1 MSSILTNNS
10 AMAALQTLKSI
21 HASLEQVT
29 SEVSSGKRV
38 NQAKDNPAIW
48 AVSKVI
54 STDISAFKTISDNL
68 GFGLATVGV
77 AANAAQTIVDN
88 LGEIKNKVIAAQ
100 SSNVDRAKLQAD
112 VVALRENIASVVR
125 GAQFN
130 GLNLVNGVTAST
142 NVLASIDRSG
152 AVVSANNIQ
161 VNGQNLSVGAY
172 VDRPVFTGS
181 TGVSTNA
188 DVAGFALN
196 GASAAVGGT
205 LVITEA
211 VMPPAAAATQFVA
224 GDSLSVSVAGKT
236 ASYTVTAA
244 DIAATN
250 TTELVAIGL
259 KLATE
264 ALNVPFLA
272 IDYTYPGNAATLS
285 FRNTSTGAGTVDY
298 RLSAQ
303 FTNVGAGGLGAL
315 SGINVSTA
323 VGAAAALNS
332 IETLMGTAIGAA
344 ASFATTQVKINS
356 QQSFVN
362 SLADSM
368 KTGIGSLIDTDM
380 EEASARLQALQV
392 QQQLSTQALSISNQ
406 QSQSLLSLF
415 RQTSPLG
422 VKPPSAA

>member
-77 AANAAQTIVDN
+77 AANAAQTIVNN
-88 LGEIKNKVIAAQ
+88 LGEIKNKIIAAQ

-112 VVALRENIASVVR
+112 VVALRENTSSVVR

-130 GLNLVNGVTAST
+130 GLNLINGVTAST
-142 NVLASIDRSG
+142 NVLASIDRNG
-152 AVVSANNIQ
+152 AAVTANNILIP
-161 VNGQNLSVGAY
+161 GQNLSVGAY
-172 VDRPVFTGS
+172 TRRTVFTGS
-181 TGVSTNA
+181 DGVSIGA

-196 GASAAVGGT
+196 SGTVATPGTGRLIIQQGT
-205 LVITEA
+205 LTNRFA
-211 VMPPAAAATQFVA
+211 A
-224 GDSLSVSVAGKT
+224 GDSVSVTIAGKT
-236 ASYTVTAA
+236 ASYTVMAA
-244 DIAATN
+244 DIAATSN
-250 TTELVAIGL
+250 TNEIVAIGL
-259 KLATE
+259 KIAIESLGVAGLA
-264 ALNVPFLA
+264 VDY
-272 IDYTYPGNAATLS
+272 DYTGNTANLTFKNS
-285 FRNTSTGAGTVDY
+285 NGAGGTDY
-298 RLSAQ
+298 RVAAQ
-303 FTNVGAGGLGAL
+303 FSNVGAGGLGAL
-315 SGINVSTA
+315 AGMDISTA
-323 VGAAAALNS
+323 AGATAALSS
-332 IETLMGTAIGAA
+332 IETLISTSVSAA
-344 ASFATTQVKINS
+344 SSFATTQGKIET
-356 QQSFVN
+356 QQAFVN
-362 SLADSM
+362 SLAGSL
-368 KTGIGSLIDTDM
+368 KTGIGAMVDTDM

-415 RQTSPLG
+415 R
-422 VKPPSAA
+422 

>member
-10 AMAALQTLKSI
+10 AMSALRTLKSI
-21 HASLEQVT
+21 QSSMDTVT
-29 SEVSSGKRV
+29 SEVATGKRV
-38 NQAKDNPAIW
+38 GEAKDNPAVW

-54 STDISAFKTISDNL
+54 STDIDAFKTISDNL

-88 LGEIKNKVIAAQ
+88 LGEIKNKIIAAQ
-100 SSNVDRAKLQAD
+100 SSNVDRTKLQAD
-112 VVALRENIASVVR
+112 VTALRDNIISVVR

-130 GLNLVNGVTAST
+130 GLNLINNTAPTT

-152 AVVSANNIQ
+152 ATVTANNIV
-161 VNGQNLSVGAY
+161 VNGQNLLVGNY
-172 VDRPVFTGS
+172 IDRPVFTGS

-196 GASAAVGGT
+196 ADSAAVGGS
-205 LVITEA
+205 LIITEG
-211 VMPPAAAATQFVA
+211 AAAPNLYVA
-224 GDSLSVSVAGKT
+224 GDSLSISVAGRT

-250 TTELVAIGL
+250 TNEVVAIGL
-259 KLATE
+259 KIATE

-272 IDYTYPGNAATLS
+272 IDYAFPGNAATLS
-285 FRNTSTGAGTVDY
+285 FRNTSTGASAVDY
-298 RLSAQ
+298 RVTAQ
-303 FTNVGAGGLGAL
+303 FTNVGSGGLGAL
-315 SGINVSTA
+315 AGINVSTTA
-323 VGAAAALNS
+323 GATAALNS
-332 IETLMGTAIGAA
+332 IETLMSTAISA
-344 ASFATTQVKINS
+344 ASAFATTQVKIDS
-356 QQSFVN
+356 QQTFVN

-368 KTGIGSLIDTDM
+368 KTGIGALVDTDM

-392 QQQLSTQALSISNQ
+392 QQQLSTQALSIANQ

-415 RQTSPLG
+415 R
-422 VKPPSAA
+422 

>member
-48 AVSKVI
+48 SVSKVI
-54 STDISAFKTISDNL
+54 STDIDAFKTISDNL

-112 VVALRENIASVVR
+112 VVALRENIAGVVR

-152 AVVSANNIQ
+152 VVVSANNIQ

-196 GASAAVGGT
+196 GANAAVGGT
-205 LVITEA
+205 LVITES
-211 VMPPAAAATQFVA
+211 ATVADQFRA

-264 ALNVPFLA
+264 ALNVPFLT

-315 SGINVSTA
+315 SGINVGTA

-415 RQTSPLG
+415 R
-422 VKPPSAA
+422 

>member
-77 AANAAQTIVDN
+77 AANAAQTIVNN
-88 LGEIKNKVIAAQ
+88 LGEIKNKIIAAQ

-112 VVALRENIASVVR
+112 VVALRENTSSVVR

-130 GLNLVNGVTAST
+130 GLNLINGVTAST
-142 NVLASIDRSG
+142 NVLASIDRNG
-152 AVVSANNIQ
+152 AAVTANNILIT
-161 VNGQNLSVGAY
+161 GQNLSVGAY
-172 VDRPVFTGS
+172 IRRTVFTGS
-181 TGVSTNA
+181 DGVSTGA

-196 GASAAVGGT
+196 SGTVATPGTGRLIIQQGT
-205 LVITEA
+205 LA
-211 VMPPAAAATQFVA
+211 NRFAA
-224 GDSLSVSVAGKT
+224 GDSVSVTIAGKT
-236 ASYTVTAA
+236 ASYTVMAA
-244 DIAATN
+244 DIAATSN
-250 TTELVAIGL
+250 TNEIVAIGL
-259 KLATE
+259 KIAIESLGVAGLA
-264 ALNVPFLA
+264 VDY
-272 IDYTYPGNAATLS
+272 DYTGNTANLTFKNS
-285 FRNTSTGAGTVDY
+285 NGAGGTDY
-298 RLSAQ
+298 RVAAQ
-303 FTNVGAGGLGAL
+303 FSNVGAGGLGAL
-315 SGINVSTA
+315 AGMDISTA
-323 VGAAAALNS
+323 AGATAALSS
-332 IETLMGTAIGAA
+332 IETLISTSVSAA
-344 ASFATTQVKINS
+344 SSFATTQGKIET
-356 QQSFVN
+356 QQAFVN
-362 SLADSM
+362 SLADSL
-368 KTGIGSLIDTDM
+368 KTGIGAMVDTDM

-415 RQTSPLG
+415 R
-422 VKPPSAA
+422 

>member
-77 AANAAQTIVDN
+77 AANAAQTIVNN
-88 LGEIKNKVIAAQ
+88 LGEIKNKIIAAQ

-112 VVALRENIASVVR
+112 VVALRENTSSVVR

-130 GLNLVNGVTAST
+130 GLNLINGVTAST
-142 NVLASIDRSG
+142 NVLASIDRNG
-152 AVVSANNIQ
+152 AAVTANNILIP
-161 VNGQNLSVGAY
+161 GQNLSVGAY
-172 VDRPVFTGS
+172 TRRTVFTGS
-181 TGVSTNA
+181 DGVSTGA

-196 GASAAVGGT
+196 SGTVATPGTGRLIIQQGT
-205 LVITEA
+205 LTNRFA
-211 VMPPAAAATQFVA
+211 A
-224 GDSLSVSVAGKT
+224 GDSVSVTIAGKT
-236 ASYTVTAA
+236 ASYTVMAA
-244 DIAATN
+244 DIAATSN
-250 TTELVAIGL
+250 TNEIVAIGL
-259 KLATE
+259 KIAIESLGVAGLA
-264 ALNVPFLA
+264 VDY
-272 IDYTYPGNAATLS
+272 DYTGNTANLTFKNS
-285 FRNTSTGAGTVDY
+285 NGAGGTDY
-298 RLSAQ
+298 RVAAQ
-303 FTNVGAGGLGAL
+303 FSNVGAGGLGAL
-315 SGINVSTA
+315 AGMDISTA
-323 VGAAAALNS
+323 AGATAALSS
-332 IETLMGTAIGAA
+332 IETLISTSVSAA
-344 ASFATTQVKINS
+344 SSFATTQGKIET
-356 QQSFVN
+356 QQAFVN
-362 SLADSM
+362 SLADSL
-368 KTGIGSLIDTDM
+368 KTGIGAMVDTDM

-415 RQTSPLG
+415 R
-422 VKPPSAA
+422 

>member
-77 AANAAQTIVDN
+77 AANAAQTIVNN
-88 LGEIKNKVIAAQ
+88 LGEIKNKIIAAQ

-112 VVALRENIASVVR
+112 VVALRENTSSVVR

-130 GLNLVNGVTAST
+130 GLNLINGVTAST
-142 NVLASIDRSG
+142 NVLASIDRNG
-152 AVVSANNIQ
+152 AAVTANNILIP
-161 VNGQNLSVGAY
+161 GQNLSVGAY
-172 VDRPVFTGS
+172 TRRTVFTGS
-181 TGVSTNA
+181 DGVSTGA

-196 GASAAVGGT
+196 SGTVATPGTGRLIIQQGT
-205 LVITEA
+205 LTNRFA
-211 VMPPAAAATQFVA
+211 A
-224 GDSLSVSVAGKT
+224 GDSVSVTIAGKT
-236 ASYTVTAA
+236 ASYTVMAA
-244 DIAATN
+244 DIAATSN
-250 TTELVAIGL
+250 TNEIVAIGL
-259 KLATE
+259 KIAIESLGVAGLA
-264 ALNVPFLA
+264 VDY
-272 IDYTYPGNAATLS
+272 DYTGNTANLTFKNS
-285 FRNTSTGAGTVDY
+285 NGAGGTDY
-298 RLSAQ
+298 RVAAQ
-303 FTNVGAGGLGAL
+303 FSNVGAGGLGAL
-315 SGINVSTA
+315 AALDISTA
-323 VGAAAALNS
+323 AGATAALSS
-332 IETLMGTAIGAA
+332 IETLISTSVSAA
-344 ASFATTQVKINS
+344 SSFATTQGKIET
-356 QQSFVN
+356 QQAFVN
-362 SLADSM
+362 SLADSL
-368 KTGIGSLIDTDM
+368 KTGIGAMVDTDM

-415 RQTSPLG
+415 R
-422 VKPPSAA
+422 

>member
-48 AVSKVI
+48 SVSKVI
-54 STDISAFKTISDNL
+54 STDIEAFKTISDNL

-152 AVVSANNIQ
+152 VVVSANNIQ

-196 GASAAVGGT
+196 GNSAAVGGT
-205 LVITEA
+205 LVITESA
-211 VMPPAAAATQFVA
+211 VVADQFVA

-264 ALNVPFLA
+264 ALNVPFLT

-315 SGINVSTA
+315 SGINVNTA
-323 VGAAAALNS
+323 AGATAALNS
-332 IETLMGTAIGAA
+332 IETLMGTAIIAA

-415 RQTSPLG
+415 R
-422 VKPPSAA
+422 

>member
-77 AANAAQTIVDN
+77 AANAAQTIVNN
-88 LGEIKNKVIAAQ
+88 LGEIKNKIIAAQ

-112 VVALRENIASVVR
+112 VVALRENTSSVVR

-130 GLNLVNGVTAST
+130 GLNLINGVTAST
-142 NVLASIDRSG
+142 NVLASIDRNG
-152 AVVSANNIQ
+152 AAVTANNILIP
-161 VNGQNLSVGAY
+161 GQNLSVGAY
-172 VDRPVFTGS
+172 TRRTVFTGS
-181 TGVSTNA
+181 DGVSTGA

-196 GASAAVGGT
+196 SGTVATPGTGRLIIQQGT
-205 LVITEA
+205 LTNRFA
-211 VMPPAAAATQFVA
+211 A
-224 GDSLSVSVAGKT
+224 GDNVSVTIAGKT
-236 ASYTVTAA
+236 ASYTVMAA
-244 DIAATN
+244 DIAATSN
-250 TTELVAIGL
+250 TNEIVAIGL
-259 KLATE
+259 KIAIESLGVAGLA
-264 ALNVPFLA
+264 VDY
-272 IDYTYPGNAATLS
+272 DYTGNTANLTFKNS
-285 FRNTSTGAGTVDY
+285 NGAGGTDY
-298 RLSAQ
+298 RVAAQ
-303 FTNVGAGGLGAL
+303 FSNVGAGGLGAL
-315 SGINVSTA
+315 AGMDISTA
-323 VGAAAALNS
+323 AGATAALSS
-332 IETLMGTAIGAA
+332 IETLISTSVSAA
-344 ASFATTQVKINS
+344 SSFATTQGKIET
-356 QQSFVN
+356 QQAFVN
-362 SLADSM
+362 SLADSL
-368 KTGIGSLIDTDM
+368 KTGIGAMVDTDM

-415 RQTSPLG
+415 R
-422 VKPPSAA
+422 

>member
-48 AVSKVI
+48 SVSKVI
-54 STDISAFKTISDNL
+54 STDIEAFKTISDNL

-181 TGVSTNA
+181 SGASTNA

-196 GASAAVGGT
+196 GNNAAVAGT
-205 LVITEA
+205 LVITEG
-211 VMPPAAAATQFVA
+211 AATADQFVA

-264 ALNVPFLA
+264 ALNVPFLT

-362 SLADSM
+362 SLADSL
-368 KTGIGSLIDTDM
+368 KTGIGAMVDTDM

-415 RQTSPLG
+415 R
-422 VKPPSAA
+422 

>member
-77 AANAAQTIVDN
+77 AANAAQTIVNN
-88 LGEIKNKVIAAQ
+88 LGEIKNKIIAAQ

-112 VVALRENIASVVR
+112 VVALRENTSSVVR

-130 GLNLVNGVTAST
+130 GLNLINGVTAST
-142 NVLASIDRSG
+142 NVLASIDRNG
-152 AVVSANNIQ
+152 AAVTANNILIT
-161 VNGQNLSVGAY
+161 GQNLSVGAY
-172 VDRPVFTGS
+172 IRRTVFTGS
-181 TGVSTNA
+181 DGVSTGA

-196 GASAAVGGT
+196 SGTVATPGTGRLIIQQGT
-205 LVITEA
+205 LA
-211 VMPPAAAATQFVA
+211 NRFAA
-224 GDSLSVSVAGKT
+224 GDNVSVTIAGKT
-236 ASYTVTAA
+236 ASYTVMAA
-244 DIAATN
+244 DIAATSN
-250 TTELVAIGL
+250 TNEIVAIGL
-259 KLATE
+259 KIAIESLGVAGLA
-264 ALNVPFLA
+264 VDY
-272 IDYTYPGNAATLS
+272 DYTGNTANLTFKNS
-285 FRNTSTGAGTVDY
+285 NGAGGTDY
-298 RLSAQ
+298 RVAAQ
-303 FTNVGAGGLGAL
+303 FSNVGAGGLGAL
-315 SGINVSTA
+315 AGMDISTA
-323 VGAAAALNS
+323 AGATAALSS
-332 IETLMGTAIGAA
+332 IETLISTSVSAA
-344 ASFATTQVKINS
+344 SSFATTQGKIET
-356 QQSFVN
+356 QQAFVN
-362 SLADSM
+362 SLADSL
-368 KTGIGSLIDTDM
+368 KTGIGAMIDTDM

-415 RQTSPLG
+415 R
-422 VKPPSAA
+422 

>member
-77 AANAAQTIVDN
+77 AANAAQTIVNN
-88 LGEIKNKVIAAQ
+88 LGEIKNKIIAAQ

-112 VVALRENIASVVR
+112 VVALRENTSSVVR

-130 GLNLVNGVTAST
+130 GLNLINGVTAST
-142 NVLASIDRSG
+142 NVLASIDRNG
-152 AVVSANNIQ
+152 AAVTANNILIT
-161 VNGQNLSVGAY
+161 GQNLSVGAY
-172 VDRPVFTGS
+172 IRRTVFTGS
-181 TGVSTNA
+181 DGVSTGA

-196 GASAAVGGT
+196 SGTVATPGTGRLIIQQGT
-205 LVITEA
+205 LTNRFA
-211 VMPPAAAATQFVA
+211 A
-224 GDSLSVSVAGKT
+224 GDNVSVTIAGKT
-236 ASYTVTAA
+236 ASYTVMAA
-244 DIAATN
+244 DIAATSN
-250 TTELVAIGL
+250 TNEIVAIGL
-259 KLATE
+259 KIAIESLGVAGLA
-264 ALNVPFLA
+264 VDY
-272 IDYTYPGNAATLS
+272 DYTGNTANLTFKNS
-285 FRNTSTGAGTVDY
+285 NGAGGTDY
-298 RLSAQ
+298 RVAAQ
-303 FTNVGAGGLGAL
+303 FSNVGAGGLGAL
-315 SGINVSTA
+315 AGMDISTA
-323 VGAAAALNS
+323 AGATAALSS
-332 IETLMGTAIGAA
+332 IETLISTSVSAA
-344 ASFATTQVKINS
+344 SSFATTQGKIET
-356 QQSFVN
+356 QQAFVN
-362 SLADSM
+362 SLADSL
-368 KTGIGSLIDTDM
+368 KTGIGAMVDTDM

-415 RQTSPLG
+415 R
-422 VKPPSAA
+422 

>member
-38 NQAKDNPAIW
+38 NQAKDNPAVW

-54 STDISAFKTISDNL
+54 STDIDAFKTISDNL

-88 LGEIKNKVIAAQ
+88 LGEIKNKIIAAQ
-100 SSNVDRAKLQAD
+100 SSNVDRTKLQAD
-112 VVALRENIASVVR
+112 ITALRENITSVVR

-130 GLNLVNGVTAST
+130 GLNLINNSTATT
-142 NVLASIDRSG
+142 NVLASIDRNG
-152 AVVSANNIQ
+152 ATVTTNNI
-161 VNGQNLSVGAY
+161 VVAGQNLLVGTYAA
-172 VDRPVFTGS
+172 RTVFTGS
-181 TGVSTNA
+181 TGASTNG

-196 GASAAVGGT
+196 GNNAGFGGS
-205 LVITEA
+205 LVITEG
-211 VMPPAAAATQFVA
+211 PAAANLYVA
-224 GDSLSVSVAGKT
+224 GDSLSVSLAGRT

-250 TTELVAIGL
+250 TTEVVAIGL
-259 KLATE
+259 KTAIE

-272 IDYTYPGNAATLS
+272 IDYTFPSNAATLS
-285 FRNTSTGAGTVDY
+285 FRNTSTGATAVDY
-298 RLSAQ
+298 HVSAQ

-315 SGINVSTA
+315 SGINVTTA
-323 VGAAAALNS
+323 AGATAALNS
-332 IETLMGTAIGAA
+332 IETLMGTAINAS

-368 KTGIGSLIDTDM
+368 KTGIGALIDTDM

-415 RQTSPLG
+415 R
-422 VKPPSAA
+422 

>member
-1 MSSILTNNS
+1 MTSILTNNS

-29 SEVSSGKRV
+29 SEVSSGKRIGD
-38 NQAKDNPAIW
+38 AKDNPAVW

-54 STDISAFKTISDNL
+54 STDIDAFKTISDNL

-88 LGEIKNKVIAAQ
+88 LGEIKNKIIAAQ

-130 GLNLVNGVTAST
+130 GLNLINGVTAST
-142 NVLASIDRSG
+142 NVLASIDRNG
-152 AVVSANNIQ
+152 ATVSANNI
-161 VNGQNLSVGAY
+161 VVAGQNLSVGTYTA
-172 VDRPVFTGS
+172 RPVFTGS
-181 TGVSTNA
+181 TGASTNA
-188 DVAGFALN
+188 DTAGFALN
-196 GASAAVGGT
+196 GNNAVAIAGT
-205 LVITEA
+205 LVITEGA
-211 VMPPAAAATQFVA
+211 TAATQYAA
-224 GDSLSVSVAGKT
+224 GDSLSISVAGRT

-250 TTELVAIGL
+250 TTEVVAIGL
-259 KLATE
+259 KTAIE

-285 FRNTSTGAGTVDY
+285 FRNTSTGAAAVDY
-298 RLSAQ
+298 HLSAQ

-315 SGINVSTA
+315 SGMNVTTA
-323 VGAAAALNS
+323 AGATAALNS
-332 IETLMGTAIGAA
+332 IETLMGTAINAS
-344 ASFATTQVKINS
+344 ASFATSQVKINS

-392 QQQLSTQALSISNQ
+392 QQQLSTQALSIANQ
-406 QSQSLLSLF
+406 QSQGLLSLF
-415 RQTSPLG
+415 R
-422 VKPPSAA
+422 

>member
-48 AVSKVI
+48 SVSKVI

-77 AANAAQTIVDN
+77 ATNASQIIVDN
-88 LGEIKNKVIAAQ
+88 LGEIKNKIIAAQ
-100 SSNVDRAKLQAD
+100 ASNVDRAKLQAD
-112 VVALRENIASVVR
+112 VAALRENIASVVR

-130 GLNLVNGVTAST
+130 GLNLINGVTAST

-152 AVVSANNIQ
+152 ATVTANNIL
-161 VNGQNLSVGAY
+161 VTGVNLSVGAY
-172 VDRPVFTGS
+172 TARPVLTGS

-188 DVAGFALN
+188 DTAGFTLN
-196 GASAAVGGT
+196 GANAAVAGT

-236 ASYTVTAA
+236 ASYTITAA

-259 KLATE
+259 KVATE
-264 ALNVPFLA
+264 ALNVPFLT

-285 FRNTSTGAGTVDY
+285 FRNTSTALAPVDY
-298 RLSAQ
+298 HLSAQ

-323 VGAAAALNS
+323 AGAAAALNS

-392 QQQLSTQALSISNQ
+392 QQQLSTQALSIANQ
-406 QSQSLLSLF
+406 QSQGLLSLF
-415 RQTSPLG
+415 R
-422 VKPPSAA
+422 

>member
-77 AANAAQTIVDN
+77 AANAAQTIVNN
-88 LGEIKNKVIAAQ
+88 LGEIKNKIIAAQ

-112 VVALRENIASVVR
+112 VVALRENTSSVVR

-130 GLNLVNGVTAST
+130 GLNLINGVTAST
-142 NVLASIDRSG
+142 NVLASIDRNG
-152 AVVSANNIQ
+152 AAVTANNILIP
-161 VNGQNLSVGAY
+161 GQNLSVGAY
-172 VDRPVFTGS
+172 TRRTVFTGS
-181 TGVSTNA
+181 DGVSTGA

-196 GASAAVGGT
+196 SGTVATPGTGRLIIQQGT
-205 LVITEA
+205 LTNRFA
-211 VMPPAAAATQFVA
+211 A
-224 GDSLSVSVAGKT
+224 GDSVSVTIAGKT
-236 ASYTVTAA
+236 ASYTVMAA
-244 DIAATN
+244 DIAATSN
-250 TTELVAIGL
+250 TNEIVAIGL
-259 KLATE
+259 KIAIESLGVAGLA
-264 ALNVPFLA
+264 VDY
-272 IDYTYPGNAATLS
+272 DYTGNTANLTFKNS
-285 FRNTSTGAGTVDY
+285 NGAGGTDY
-298 RLSAQ
+298 RVAAQ
-303 FTNVGAGGLGAL
+303 FSNVGAGGLGAL
-315 SGINVSTA
+315 AGMDISTA
-323 VGAAAALNS
+323 AGATAALSS
-332 IETLMGTAIGAA
+332 IETLISTSVSAA
-344 ASFATTQVKINS
+344 SSFATTQGKIET
-356 QQSFVN
+356 QQAFVN
-362 SLADSM
+362 SLADSL
-368 KTGIGSLIDTDM
+368 KTGIGAMIDTDM

-415 RQTSPLG
+415 R
-422 VKPPSAA
+422 

>member
-77 AANAAQTIVDN
+77 AANAAQTIVNN
-88 LGEIKNKVIAAQ
+88 LGEIKNKIIAAQ

-112 VVALRENIASVVR
+112 VVALRENTSSVVR

-130 GLNLVNGVTAST
+130 GLNLINGVTAST
-142 NVLASIDRSG
+142 NVLASIDRNG
-152 AVVSANNIQ
+152 AAVTANNILIT
-161 VNGQNLSVGAY
+161 GQNLSVGAY
-172 VDRPVFTGS
+172 IRRTVFTGS
-181 TGVSTNA
+181 DGVSTGA

-196 GASAAVGGT
+196 SGTVATPGTGRLIIQQGT
-205 LVITEA
+205 LTNRFA
-211 VMPPAAAATQFVA
+211 A
-224 GDSLSVSVAGKT
+224 GDSVSVTIAGKT
-236 ASYTVTAA
+236 ASYTVMAA
-244 DIAATN
+244 DIAATSN
-250 TTELVAIGL
+250 TNEIVAIGL
-259 KLATE
+259 KIAIESLGVAGLA
-264 ALNVPFLA
+264 VDY
-272 IDYTYPGNAATLS
+272 DYTGNTANLTFKNS
-285 FRNTSTGAGTVDY
+285 NGAGGTDY
-298 RLSAQ
+298 RVAAQ
-303 FTNVGAGGLGAL
+303 FSNVGAGGLGAL
-315 SGINVSTA
+315 AGMDISTA
-323 VGAAAALNS
+323 AGATAALSS
-332 IETLMGTAIGAA
+332 IETLISISVSAA
-344 ASFATTQVKINS
+344 SSFATTQGKIET
-356 QQSFVN
+356 QQAFVN
-362 SLADSM
+362 SLADSL
-368 KTGIGSLIDTDM
+368 KTGIGAMIDTDM

-415 RQTSPLG
+415 R
-422 VKPPSAA
+422 